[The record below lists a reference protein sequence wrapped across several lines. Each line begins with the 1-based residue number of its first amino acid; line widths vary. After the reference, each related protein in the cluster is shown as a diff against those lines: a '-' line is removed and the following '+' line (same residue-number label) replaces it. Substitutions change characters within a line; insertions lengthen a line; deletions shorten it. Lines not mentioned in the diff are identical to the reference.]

1 MCLSVPMNIYAR
13 FQSSYVVLFSLFR
26 CNTSTIQSPNLP
38 LRGVG
43 GDSEVK
49 LTTVMKT
56 LTSTA
61 FLELNIDDR
70 ILKEL

>member
-1 MCLSVPMNIYAR
+1 M
-13 FQSSYVVLFSLFR
+13 LFYFLCFG
-26 CNTSTIQSPNLP
+26 TIQQQYNPP

-43 GDSEVK
+43 GVSEVK
-49 LTTVMKT
+49 LTTVIET

-70 ILKEL
+70 ILKELWLSPISYLD